1 MNKISKGI
9 LGTIIILVP
18 ALAAIAIIFNNL
30 SNKSFYPD
38 SGEIHVNGLLAK
50 VRIYSDEFGVPHIFA
65 ENEHD
70 LYFSMGYLHARD
82 RLWQMDVMRRAAE
95 GRLSEVFGGST
106 VEYDKLF
113 RTIGINRTS
122 YSMLKNISQKSRDI
136 LRDYSQGV
144 NKFVE
149 MHRKQLPI
157 EFDILNSQPEEWK
170 PEHSLMVGRLM
181 AWDLNLNWYADY
193 AWREIVE
200 KVGIEKAAEIFPD
213 TSLVPRKKLEAP
225 IEDTTVS
232 EPQGTKTSLLPPS
245 SGGVPPEKGE
255 TAFLE
260 TYISYRRFFGLN
272 NFSSGSNSWVIAVSR
287 SESGKPILAN
297 DPHLSLQSPSKWYEI
312 HLKSGDIDLTG
323 MSLPGVPAVIIGH
336 NRVICWGLT
345 NLMCDDNDFVL
356 MERSMVSDSTIEKI
370 GVRDSSEVYFTVRR
384 TRLGPVVS
392 DFRTG
397 ITAGDSLSALRWTG
411 YESSDELK
419 AFYIL
424 SRAKD
429 WEEFKSGLKE
439 FGSPAQNF
447 IYADTAGNIGYQA
460 AGKIPVRKHH
470 QRDEAGAL
478 AGEDPDWIGFIE
490 FDKLPSSFNPRDS
503 FIVTANTNPF
513 ELSLN
518 LPFARGNNSQYY
530 ISWTW
535 EPSSRL
541 DRINEMLQKKSKFS
555 VDEFR
560 LMQMDYVSLYAKD
573 ITKSLL
579 EAFEDG
585 SNESPEVRDAL
596 NRMHNWDGMMKPE
609 LPEGAIFN
617 VFFVNLL
624 RNIYEGELGEKIFYD
639 FLMLSNIPYRSTAR
653 LLKEPNSLWF
663 DSGPRN
669 ELIKRGFRD
678 AVSFLISYFGTNDVN
693 AWKWGELHQ
702 LRFMHPM
709 GKVAALD
716 KTFNIGPYQVGGDHT
731 TVNNSGFSLVN
742 ALRHGT
748 FETDI
753 GPSMRMI
760 TDMAD
765 VQHSLSINST
775 GQSGQPT
782 HPNYSDQSR
791 LWFYGEYKEGSMDEF
806 EMMGRGYKL
815 LLLNP

>member
-18 ALAAIAIIFNNL
+18 ALVAIAIIFNNL

-38 SGEIHVNGLLAK
+38 SGEIQVNGLLAK

-95 GRLSEVFGGST
+95 GRLSEVFGSST
-106 VEYDKLF
+106 IEYDKLF

-122 YSMLKNISQKSRDI
+122 YSMFNNISQKSRDI

-157 EFDILNSQPEEWK
+157 EFDILNCQPEEWK

-181 AWDLNLNWYADY
+181 AWDLNLNWHADY
-193 AWREIVE
+193 AWRKIVG

-213 TSLVPRKKLEAP
+213 TNLVPRKKFEP
-225 IEDTTVS
+225 PSKDTTVS
-232 EPQGTKTSLLPPS
+232 ELQGTKISPMPPS
-245 SGGVPPEKGE
+245 KGE
-255 TAFLE
+255 TSFLE
-260 TYISYRRFFGLN
+260 TYISYRGFFGLN
-272 NFSSGSNSWVIAVSR
+272 NFSSGSNSWVIAGSK

-297 DPHLSLQSPSKWYEI
+297 DPHLSLQSPSKWHEV
-312 HLKSGDIDLTG
+312 HLKSGDIDVTG

-336 NRVICWGLT
+336 NRVISWGLT
-345 NLMCDDNDFVL
+345 NLMCDDNDFVPV
-356 MERSMVSDSTIEKI
+356 ERSIVSDSTIEKI
-370 GVRDSSEVYFTVRR
+370 GVRDSSEVYVTVRR
-384 TRLGPVVS
+384 TVFGPVVS

-397 ITAGDSLSALRWTG
+397 ITAGDRLSALRWTG

-419 AFYIL
+419 TFYIL

-429 WEEFKSGLKE
+429 WEEFKSGLKG

-447 IYADTAGNIGYQA
+447 IYADTAGNIGYQL
-460 AGKIPVRKHH
+460 AGKIPVRKNH
-470 QRDEAGAL
+470 QRDEAEAVT
-478 AGEDPDWIGFIE
+478 GEDSEWMGFIE
-490 FDKLPSSFNPRDS
+490 FEKLPGWFNPSDS
-503 FIVTANTNPF
+503 FIATANTNPF
-513 ELSLN
+513 ELRNS
-518 LPFARGNNSQYY
+518 LPFVRGNNSPYY

-541 DRINEMLQKKSKFS
+541 DRIKEMLRKKSKFS

-573 ITKSLL
+573 IAKYLL
-579 EAFEDG
+579 EAFEDC

-596 NRMHNWDGMMKPE
+596 NRMQNWDGMMKPE

-624 RNIYEGELGEKIFYD
+624 RNIYEDELGEEIFYD
-639 FLMLSNIPYRSTAR
+639 FLMLPNIPYRSTAR

-663 DSGPRN
+663 NSGTRD
-669 ELIKRGFRD
+669 ELIKKGFRG
-678 AVSFLISYFGTNDVN
+678 AVSFLISHFGTNDVS

-709 GKVAALD
+709 GKAAALD

-742 ALRHGT
+742 ALKHGT

-791 LWFYGEYKEGSMDEF
+791 LWFYGEYKEGAMDEF
-806 EMMGRGYKL
+806 EMLGRGYKL
-815 LLLNP
+815 LVLNP